1 MSYCPECGA
10 TLERRVVAGEE
21 RRHWFCR
28 SCQAPRHDHP
38 LLVVT
43 CFVACGQ
50 RLLWVQ
56 RELEPK
62 RGLWAIPGGF
72 LESGETLAEGAAR
85 ELGEEAGIW
94 LPPQRLELY
103 MTGSITFINQVYVA
117 FRAAVDTPD
126 CTPGP
131 ESRACGFF
139 SREDCPWD
147 EVAYPEVNDS
157 IRQVYDDLA
166 CGIFGVWEA
175 QMTAQRYELREVCRE
190 PRRRARGAE
199 SDSLPGLY
207 PPAS

>member
-1 MSYCPECGA
+1 MAPMSYCPECGA
-10 TLERRVVAGEE
+10 SLERRVVAGEV
-21 RRHWFCR
+21 RKHWFCR
-28 SCQAPRHDHP
+28 ACQAPRHDHP
-38 LLVVT
+38 MLVVT

-50 RLLWVQ
+50 KLLWVQ
-56 RELEPK
+56 RDLEPK

-94 LPPQRLELY
+94 LPPQQLELY

-126 CTPGP
+126 CTPGA

-157 IRQVYDDLA
+157 IRQVYADLA
-166 CGIFGVWEA
+166 RGSFGVWEA
-175 QMTAQRYELREVCRE
+175 QMSAQRYELREVCQGS
-190 PRRRARGAE
+190 RRGDQPGRAQ
-199 SDSLPGLY
+199 P
-207 PPAS
+207 